1 MCEQISG
8 LCELFSPKRVC
19 CHCGACHN
27 AEMDLYGTVCRCSNR
42 LRAIDTIIPLHSE
55 RPRYSLP
62 IPAKFLF
69 VAFLNE
75 LSDIARFDLSYIILE
90 LVKRLHTKR
99 HILIHI
105 AECAFVVSAA
115 LRHGYKHSV
124 RLYRRTVDVFI
135 LLPHF
140 LCFTFL

>member
-1 MCEQISG
+1 M
-8 LCELFSPKRVC
+8 
-19 CHCGACHN
+19 
-27 AEMDLYGTVCRCSNR
+27 YGTDYRCYNR

-75 LSDIARFDLSYIILE
+75 LSDIARLDLSYIILE

-105 AECAFVVSAA
+105 AEGAFVVSAA

-124 RLYRRTVDVFI
+124 RLYRRTVDSSVVIHNITSFPIFYISHIVELFAFI
-135 LLPHF
+135 FEL
-140 LCFTFL
+140 